1 MTYNMNFGVGSGEFT
16 GRNSDDKINKQNN
29 RPGVPTNVDDIY
41 ADYWQDG
48 LPAFKVSRDEFYGFK
63 NIETQGL
70 KDYLKK
76 SGKPAFMSYKDF
88 DGRRYVKKISRECDA
103 KGVNESMSEDEAHKK
118 IKDFFKKDVSE
129 GEVLSPEDVA
139 SKIMVSPKHVV
150 TFMEDLVKKGYA
162 EVDSKGTD
170 KSGWDTEYV
179 ITTQL

>member
-1 MTYNMNFGVGSGEFT
+1 MTYNKKIGTGSGAFT
-16 GRNSDDKINKQNN
+16 GGDSDTKINKQYN
-29 RPGVPTNVDDIY
+29 RQGVPTNVEDIY

-48 LPAFKVSRDEFYGFK
+48 LPAFKVSREEFYGFK

-76 SGKPAFMSYKDF
+76 SKKQAFMSYKDF
-88 DGRRYVKKISRECDA
+88 DGRRYVKKVSGECDA

-118 IKDFFKKDVSE
+118 IEDFFKKKVSE

-139 SKIMVSPKHVV
+139 SKIMVPPRHVV

-179 ITTQL
+179 ITTEL